1 MEKSEALDAF
11 SALSQEGRLDV
22 FRLLVRAGP
31 EGLAAGAIAEAVGR
45 AANTLSAQLN
55 LLSQA
60 GLIESRREGRSI
72 IYSASF
78 KRVSDLIV
86 YLMEDCC
93 AGETCVVTSVQAA
106 AERTLHCNPGC
117 APEKEILS

>member
-1 MEKSEALDAF
+1 MDKIEALDAF

-31 EGLAAGAIAEAVGR
+31 EGLAAGKIADATGR

-55 LLSQA
+55 ILSQS

-72 IYSASF
+72 IYSTCF
-78 KRVSDLIV
+78 DRVSDLIV
-86 YLMEDCC
+86 YLIEDCC
-93 AGETCVVTSVQAA
+93 AGEACIASNVQAA
-106 AERTLHCNPGC
+106 ADRMLCC
-117 APEKEILS
+117 APAASTDA

>member
-1 MEKSEALDAF
+1 MDKTEALTAF

-78 KRVSDLIV
+78 
-86 YLMEDCC
+86 
-93 AGETCVVTSVQAA
+93 T
-106 AERTLHCNPGC
+106 
-117 APEKEILS
+117 